1 MDDLQR
7 LVAIEDIRRTKTRYW
22 NGMDMRD
29 PALLRSAFA
38 DGPVVLD
45 YRGTPD
51 GPIEDNYFTDA
62 DACVAWLRVI
72 LADYTSSHQG
82 HSVEVDFV
90 SDREARAVWSFSDH
104 FWFKGDDEAK
114 MVSSLLRR
122 YQSWGHYFDTYTLGP
137 QGWRIAATAFRPL
150 HIERS

>member
-29 PALLRSAFA
+29 PVLLRSAFA
-38 DGPVVLD
+38 EGAVVLD

-51 GPIEDNYFTDA
+51 AAIDGNYFTDA
-62 DACVAWLRVI
+62 DACVAWLSKV
-72 LADYTSSHQG
+72 LTHYTSSHQG

-90 SDREARAVWSFSDH
+90 SDREAKAVWSFSDH
-104 FWFKGDDEAK
+104 FWFKSDDETQ
-114 MVSSLLRR
+114 MVPSLLQR
-122 YQSWGHYFDTYTLGP
+122 YQSWGHYFDTYRLGDD
-137 QGWRIAATAFRPL
+137 GWRIAATAFRPL